1 MAFQLIL
8 NILIAIIWMFLL
20 ETFTFAYFF
29 LGFLIGIFLL
39 FLFNRYI
46 PGTFYLGKVYA
57 ILKLIYIFIRELI
70 LSNLAIVKVVY
81 QRNLDIQPG
90 IIALPTELKTNW
102 EITLLANLITLTPG
116 TLSVTVSNDFRTIYI
131 HAMDIRDKDE
141 VIQSIKGTFE
151 EAIMEVTR

>member
-8 NILIAIIWMFLL
+8 NILIALIWMFLM
-20 ETFTFAYFF
+20 EDFSFDFFF
-29 LGFLIGIFLL
+29 LGYLIGLALL
-39 FLFNRYI
+39 FLFNRFI
-46 PGTFYLGKVYA
+46 PGKFYFVKVYA
-57 ILKLIYIFIRELI
+57 IGKLIYIFIRELI
-70 LSNLAIVKVVY
+70 LSNIAIVKVVY
-81 QRNLDIQPG
+81 QRKLDIQPG
-90 IIALPTELKTNW
+90 IIALPTELKKNW

-116 TLSVTVSNDFRTIYI
+116 TLSVLVSQDYRTIYI